1 MIWDTPI
8 LVFFINFLRQDSQ
21 IDVLYVSFNAWDSQ
35 VSPLPPFSFFH
46 FFIFLYGPFKCP
58 FIRLKIHKTI
68 EIKIFKNEY
77 SYAESWFILILVSL

>member
-1 MIWDTPI
+1 MYPSTPEI
-8 LVFFINFLRQDSQ
+8 LRFRLYPLFLF
-21 IDVLYVSFNAWDSQ
+21 L
-35 VSPLPPFSFFH
+35 FFH

-77 SYAESWFILILVSL
+77 SYAES